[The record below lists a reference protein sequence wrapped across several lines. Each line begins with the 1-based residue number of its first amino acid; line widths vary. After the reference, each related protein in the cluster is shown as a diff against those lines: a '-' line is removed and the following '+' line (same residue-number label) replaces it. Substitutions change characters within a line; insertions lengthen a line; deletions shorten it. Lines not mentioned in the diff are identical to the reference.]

1 MTNTLNT
8 PVEALEHAYP
18 LRIVRYALRRGSGG
32 AGVHPGGEGIVRRY
46 RALAPCTVTLLTER
60 RRHAPWGLSGGQPGA
75 CGANTLYRAD
85 GSSADLGGKAAVE
98 LEPGDELEIA
108 TPGGGG
114 WGCR

>member
-32 AGVHPGGEGIVRRY
+32 AGSHRGGDGIVRRY

-60 RRHAPWGLSGGQPGA
+60 RRHAPWGLCGGRDGQP
-75 CGANTLYRAD
+75 GANTLYRTD
-85 GSSADLGGKAAVE
+85 GSETDLGGKATVE
-98 LEPGDELEIA
+98 LKPGDELEIA

-114 WGCR
+114 WG